1 MRLPVDGAYKTGP
14 TGRYGADRG
23 DVTHWGIDL
32 HRPGG
37 DPVYAPEDM
46 EVWYVAVNDKTR
58 PLTGYGPAAIIA
70 RGSSGFFHVLGHMD
84 PWKWS
89 KGFAH
94 LLPYKGRRYK
104 EGDLV
109 GYVAPKIK
117 PPHVHWE
124 MRTVGAPPRGVS
136 RGRYTIDPILYLQT
150 GEAKPL
156 PDSTAGRGGGQS
168 AVLLLLLLAALA
180 SGKRRSRR

>member
-1 MRLPVDGAYKTGP
+1 MRLPVDGKYKTGP
-14 TGRYGADRG
+14 TGGYGADRG
-23 DVTHWGIDL
+23 DVTHWGVDL

-58 PLTGYGPAAIIA
+58 PLTGYGPGAIIA
-70 RGSSGFFHVLGHMD
+70 KGASGFFHVLGHMD

-89 KGFAH
+89 NAFKA
-94 LLPYKGRRYK
+94 LLPYKGRKYK

-109 GYVAPKIK
+109 GYVAPKIS

-124 MRTVGAPPRGVS
+124 MRTVAAPPKAVRAGT
-136 RGRYTIDPILYLQT
+136 TIDPIRYLNT
-150 GEAKPL
+150 REAVPL
-156 PDSTAGRGGGQS
+156 PESTAGGGGSQM
-168 AVLLLLLLAALA
+168 AVLLLLLLIL
-180 SGKRRSRR
+180 SRRKKR